1 MWSCVIEDFGRNA
14 RPFWYEWGRVGGVFR
29 FLSCGGGFS
38 GFRCVTPPSCWVW
51 CFGLDF
57 SRNSLGFVLESVEG
71 GGVFGFLSVDG
82 LVFTYGQG
90 TPPSLFWYMSLLTFS
105 KLLNFRYLAELWR
118 SCC

>member
-1 MWSCVIEDFGRNA
+1 MLFRIWLGRFSRCFRGMA
-14 RPFWYEWGRVGGVFR
+14 WFLGVGGMTPP
-29 FLSCGGGFS
+29 L
-38 GFRCVTPPSCWVW
+38 PPSCWVW

-57 SRNSLGFVLESVEG
+57 SRNCLGFVLESVEG

-105 KLLNFRYLAELWR
+105 KLLNFRYLAEL
-118 SCC
+118 